1 MKFTDYTKMTGCV
14 KSTERELLAVR
25 GKIGSWDADDKPPVA
40 DYADFRDWLA
50 GELSGGKQW
59 WNHPEANDL
68 FTHNQGSLGSC
79 AGFAAANA
87 AMVTLIHQVQM
98 ASEQKPVLVNPFVC
112 WCKSKNGSTLGGQ
125 TMSTMALAIN
135 DFGQWPVDIAGEYS
149 PNLQWN
155 SKWDSADEA
164 ETASLYQVGIS
175 EIPYSGSELAD
186 EIMFLVQHRCAVF
199 FGATACISEDGQL
212 ARCGGHA
219 QCFGGYDEATGKF
232 GYINSWGDIYTGL
245 PVKFAALID
254 ENTLKRFCSYIF
266 DPYVVTYAEAPYDE
280 TVNPTLEVE

>member
-50 GELSGGKQW
+50 GELSGGPQW
-59 WNHPEANDL
+59 WNFHGADDL

-135 DFGQWPVDIAGEYS
+135 EYGQWPEFIAGKYS
-149 PNLQWN
+149 PNLQWEQR
-155 SKWDSADEA
+155 WDSAESRDI
-164 ETASLYQVGIS
+164 ASFYQIGIS
-175 EIPYSGSELAD
+175 EIPYSGKELAE
-186 EIMFLVQHRCAVF
+186 EIFFLCKHRRAVF
-199 FGATACISEDGQL
+199 FGATACVSETGQL
-212 ARCGGHA
+212 TRCGGHA
-219 QCFGGYDEATGKF
+219 QTFGGYDDATDRV

-245 PVKFAALID
+245 PVKFATLID
-254 ENTLKRFCSYIF
+254 HETLVRFCNYIF
-266 DPYVVTYAEAPYDE
+266 DPFVCTYAEAPYDTE
-280 TVNPTLEVE
+280 VEPTLEV